1 MLKKGLYY
9 TSSATV
15 TAEKTAIAMGSGDM
29 EVLATPALVALLENA
44 AMEAVIEEL
53 DDDQT
58 TVGARID
65 VMHTHSHPDRH
76 RRTQADLCPESRRQ
90 RRRHRAGHPRALHR
104 QPLTLPRQ
112 TEKVRTTYASP
123 GKVMVAL
130 PGEARFLTSPTGLT
144 SPFLHFPHTIGKKRP
159 APGAVFRRLPQFPEG
174 TKASYVPSS
183 KNTRISLIF
192 RIGLSMMFT
201 FATRC
206 PCPPPAPPPAA

>member
-65 VMHTHSHPDRH
+65 VMHTRPTAVGATVRATAILTDVDGRKLTFVLKAEDNDGTIGQGTHVRYIVDR
-76 RRTQADLCPESRRQ
+76 S
-90 RRRHRAGHPRALHR
+90 
-104 QPLTLPRQ
+104 
-112 TEKVRTTYASP
+112 
-123 GKVMVAL
+123 
-130 PGEARFLTSPTGLT
+130 RFLAKL
-144 SPFLHFPHTIGKKRP
+144 KK
-159 APGAVFRRLPQFPEG
+159 
-174 TKASYVPSS
+174 
-183 KNTRISLIF
+183 
-192 RIGLSMMFT
+192 
-201 FATRC
+201 
-206 PCPPPAPPPAA
+206 